1 MSRSSTTTTICAG
14 LACNAV
20 FRLSG
25 TSPTAPKTRRSTTP
39 NSSFSTASIFLRARV
54 VAATHNV
61 MGGVHAQ
68 AHRLPR
74 HRDRRSKICYFLR
87 TLSPALRTV
96 HQRQVPRH
104 GAQQVE
110 KVSADRP
117 TDRPMEAGRHGHNS
131 SVALRAGGSLRLP
144 LGQGLEKTC
153 PLRGRY
159 NCHFKGDGV

>member
-1 MSRSSTTTTICAG
+1 MWTLSRSSTTTTICAG

-20 FRLSG
+20 FRLSS
-25 TSPTAPKTRRSTTP
+25 TSPTAPKTRRSTIP

-117 TDRPMEAGRHGHNS
+117 TDRPTDPGRQAGMDTIAVLHFEP
-131 SVALRAGGSLRLP
+131 GGPCASR
-144 LGQGLEKTC
+144 
-153 PLRGRY
+153 
-159 NCHFKGDGV
+159 